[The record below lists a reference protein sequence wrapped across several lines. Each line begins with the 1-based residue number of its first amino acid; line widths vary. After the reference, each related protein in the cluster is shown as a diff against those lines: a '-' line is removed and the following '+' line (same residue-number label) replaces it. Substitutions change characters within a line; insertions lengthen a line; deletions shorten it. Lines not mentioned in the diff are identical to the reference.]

1 MPTIFTCGF
10 AISLPTRFAPGDAID
25 ATAAAVL
32 NDIQRRRVT
41 ARLRYMLQK
50 GDITE
55 DALQA
60 KALELYSQELV
71 PYSTLDDDDNVSD
84 PIMDEALAI
93 ARELIVTRMA
103 QEGLPPPKNLDLHA
117 KALVDGRPDLQE
129 QARQRVEA
137 KYRAAQMIIE
147 GAK

>member
-1 MPTIFTCGF
+1 MPTIFTNGL
-10 AISLPTRFAPGDAID
+10 AISLPIRFAEGDVID

-50 GDITE
+50 GDLSK
-55 DALQA
+55 DDLQA

-71 PYSTLDDDDNVSD
+71 PYATLDDEDNVSD
-84 PIMDEALAI
+84 PIMDEALTI

-103 QEGLPPPKNLDLHA
+103 QEGLPPPKGLDLHA
-117 KALVDGRPDLQE
+117 KALVDGMPDLQE
-129 QARQRVEA
+129 QARKRVEA
-137 KYRAAQMIIE
+137 KYQAAQAVIE